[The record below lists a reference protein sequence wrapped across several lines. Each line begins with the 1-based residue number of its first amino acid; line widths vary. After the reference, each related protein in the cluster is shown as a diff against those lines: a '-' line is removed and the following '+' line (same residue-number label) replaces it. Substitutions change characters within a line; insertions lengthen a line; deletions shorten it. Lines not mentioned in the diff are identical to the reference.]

1 MQILALNSSYIVF
14 VVVVFC
20 SAVFK
25 KWGGVEMQILALN
38 SFHVIVVV
46 VVVFCCFVFK
56 KSLLNTAHSTKTF
69 CGSPWPINKFKTP

>member
-1 MQILALNSSYIVF
+1 
-14 VVVVFC
+14 
-20 SAVFK
+20 
-25 KWGGVEMQILALN
+25 MQILALN
-38 SFHVIVVV
+38 SFHVIVV